1 MFDNNTDSVFDSI
14 MSFLPQFVLS
24 IMIIAGFLV
33 IWLIARTVIAKTFDK
48 KSIKLKHH
56 IALSIARTT
65 GALIWIIAIL
75 TLLGI
80 WGIDISSLLAGLGL
94 TGFALGFALK
104 DVLAGSIAGILILFY
119 QPFKVKSKISVM
131 GVEGIVIDIDMR
143 YTTIEDDLG
152 KHLIPNSKILS
163 EKVTIL
169 KTQERT

>member
-1 MFDNNTDSVFDSI
+1 MFDNNTKTVFDSI
-14 MSFLPQFVLS
+14 ISLLPQFALS
-24 IMIIAGFLV
+24 IMIIAGFLAV
-33 IWLIARTVIAKTFDK
+33 WLAARTVIAKIFDK

-56 IALSIARTT
+56 IVLFIARTT

-104 DVLAGSIAGILILFY
+104 DVLASSVAGILILFY
-119 QPFKVKSKISVM
+119 QPFKMKSKISVM
-131 GVEGIVIDIDMR
+131 GVEGIVVDIDMR
-143 YTTIEDDLG
+143 YTTIEDNSG

-169 KTQERT
+169 KTQERA